1 MDVLELP
8 ARELRLPV
16 DELDALAADAV
27 AAVTRYGRRR
37 WYLLSDDQ
45 FALVA
50 PLLELLL
57 AQGGP
62 VSPELQMTRE
72 DLALA
77 RDLADDDEPY
87 PAALDDV
94 LPTG

>member
-8 ARELRLPV
+8 ARGLRLPV

-27 AAVTRYGRRR
+27 AAVTRYGKRR
-37 WYLLSDDQ
+37 WYVLSDDQ

-57 AQGGP
+57 EQGGP

-72 DLALA
+72 DIELA
-77 RDLADDDEPY
+77 RELEEDVEPY
-87 PAALDDV
+87 PAALDDI